1 MGDSPTGLV
10 VGRADACTM
19 VCVCRCWLDR
29 LLGAGAVACVEA
41 FAGPRVS
48 AVSRAVVGVAGLAL
62 SGVAL
67 GRFQGHRAGA
77 LLSRTC
83 TTEVCLHWQCG
94 PRGLCGAEFVG
105 LGLSRLA
112 VLRVGLCTAADHVAA
127 RDAAL
132 DGREA
137 ALAPLERAME
147 AGRVAARDATACM
160 ATLER
165 TIRRLLDPA
174 AVVAALAGVG
184 VCGGRGTVAASA
196 A

>member
-1 MGDSPTGLV
+1 MLVTGGVRAVVGDSPTGLV

-112 VLRVGLCTAADHVAA
+112 VLRVGLCRPRGCERCSSGWSGGSFGAA
-127 RDAAL
+127 
-132 DGREA
+132 
-137 ALAPLERAME
+137 
-147 AGRVAARDATACM
+147 
-160 ATLER
+160 
-165 TIRRLLDPA
+165 
-174 AVVAALAGVG
+174 
-184 VCGGRGTVAASA
+184 
-196 A
+196 